1 MGSPNFEE
9 GLEMLVIL
17 RETIPA
23 DRGWDYFSRETVPAD
38 RGWDYFLGG
47 SLIYYVLL
55 GNGPRKSS
63 SSMRK
68 HEKVEG
74 PQLALWGSHV

>member
-1 MGSPNFEE
+1 MGSPHFQE

-17 RETIPA
+17 REP
-23 DRGWDYFSRETVPAD
+23 VPAD

-47 SLIYYVLL
+47 SHIYYALL

-63 SSMRK
+63 SSRRK

-74 PQLALWGSHV
+74 PQLALWGSRV

>member
-17 RETIPA
+17 
-23 DRGWDYFSRETVPAD
+23 RETVPAD

-55 GNGPRKSS
+55 GNGPRKSN